1 LLLVGYYYYYS
12 LLIASL
18 LSVHIANAQII
29 TPQEMVTYQKQSSF
43 IKEFEVPVKEL
54 GLEGIATDTQG
65 NVWFLHSTNKTSTVF
80 KFNPGNGQFNQYP
93 VQGETVADNAI
104 INLAAGHL
112 VFFDRENSGVWF
124 TDARTNSIGKLDI
137 QNGTIQLIKIPT
149 QNAGPMGIALAPDG
163 KSVWFTEIMGDKIA
177 QVDIESLK
185 ITEYP
190 LAEDSGPALLTFDD
204 NGILWVS
211 LSFSNS
217 VLRIDPQVLSSTSGP
232 SSAMTEFKLSG
243 GEDTFSP
250 FGIAVSGGK
259 VYVSDHGSSRVVV
272 TDTGFVNYISYWT
285 SPSKE
290 FPTTLPGEI
299 IVDKEGDVY
308 FPQHGGN
315 RISVI
320 DNATGVMTEYEI
332 PTGPLSTALF
342 ITASDDGKIWF
353 TEWAANKIGY
363 LDTNVK
369 IPYDIEVAARDITL
383 TDDESKSINISL
395 KASGNNISSSPISL
409 SEIEIGVIGMTDS
422 GLQGLTYA
430 SQPQR
435 VNLSQNHQAD
445 AKVDLEAEEGAAP
458 GKYTLMVRAIAPEK
472 DGLFVSRL
480 YPVSAILDVSPP
492 QPQADNMDNDDSNV
506 ENTLSDLVRYA
517 SLSAAIG
524 LGGYIVYRRIKKRR
538 IIQK

>member
-342 ITASDDGKIWF
+342 IAASDDGKIWF

-383 TDDESKSINISL
+383 TEDESKSINISL

-445 AKVDLEAEEGAAP
+445 AKVDLEVEEGAAP